1 LPAKLA
7 ALSRSWPGV
16 TRVVVAAEQD
26 VPPGTRFEIIRRGRL
41 PEALADFGLDLI
53 RLQEAPLERHLA
65 RVRNFVAE
73 NSSRHG
79 ADGWRRLAW
88 EALESAEALASPDGD
103 ATGAMWSRAWAALFM
118 LHAGNAETAI
128 ELARE
133 VPDDVAAAT
142 GTDLAAWKKV
152 IEASARIDDDPDMA
166 VPIALAGLE
175 LAIGCDA
182 AHVVGQALGTYGRA
196 LLHAGR
202 AAEAEVP
209 LRQAVAHH
217 AKAQLPK
224 EEPRSRTY
232 LATCLRHQG
241 RAADALGIVDEA
253 SALTSKLRRWEIAN
267 TTLSFLAL
275 ERGRCL
281 LALGEAAGSARCFES
296 VCREYATDFDYPRP
310 AALRGLATVRR
321 VLGDAA
327 GADEML
333 GRCLHVARQAPG
345 LVVRRVAAMAVG
357 EALLRDARETSIRR
371 AELEIAWRSLFPAE
385 CDPAAIREAVA
396 RWVY

>member
-1 LPAKLA
+1 
-7 ALSRSWPGV
+7 
-16 TRVVVAAEQD
+16 
-26 VPPGTRFEIIRRGRL
+26 
-41 PEALADFGLDLI
+41 
-53 RLQEAPLERHLA
+53 
-65 RVRNFVAE
+65 
-73 NSSRHG
+73 
-79 ADGWRRLAW
+79 
-88 EALESAEALASPDGD
+88 
-103 ATGAMWSRAWAALFM
+103 M
-118 LHAGNAETAI
+118 LHAGHVETAM

-133 VPDDVAAAT
+133 VPDDVATAM

-152 IEASARIDDDPDMA
+152 IEASAVIDDDPDMA
-166 VPIALAGLE
+166 VAIARAGLE
-175 LAIGCDA
+175 LASECGAEDVA
-182 AHVVGQALGTYGRA
+182 GQALGTHGRA

-217 AKAQLPK
+217 AKARPPR

-241 RAADALGIVDEA
+241 RAADALGVVEEA
-253 SALTSKLRRWEIAN
+253 IARASTLRRWDIAS
-267 TTLSFLAL
+267 TTLAFLAL
-275 ERGRCL
+275 EKGRCL
-281 LALGEAAGSARCFES
+281 LALGDAAESARCFES

-321 VLGDAA
+321 VLGDPA

-333 GRCLHVARQAPG
+333 GRCLHVARRAPG
-345 LVVRRVAAMAVG
+345 AVVRCVAAMAVG
-357 EALLRDARETSIRR
+357 EALLRDARETSIPR
-371 AELEIAWRSLFPAE
+371 AELEVAWRSLFPAE